1 MPKVYTGKVAI
12 PGDKIDEYFKLM
24 QQAIDARKP
33 FKDSFTKLNDE
44 FYDYL
49 ATKYSERTASKHS
62 SIISMFIEFIS
73 GHTDV
78 ENIEEITKGMANTQ
92 FKQWYKRKVW
102 DSSTTDDLRV
112 AIDKF
117 FKFLSKEKNIVNEK
131 VLGIKKKTG
140 R

>member
-24 QQAIDARKP
+24 QQAIDERKP
-33 FKDSFTKLNDE
+33 FKDNFTKLNDD

-62 SIISMFIEFIS
+62 AIISMFIEFIS
-73 GHTDV
+73 GYTDV
-78 ENIEEITKGMANTQ
+78 EHIEEITKGMANTQ

-102 DSSTTDDLRV
+102 DSSTPDDLRV
-112 AIDKF
+112 AVDKF
-117 FKFLSKEKNIVNEK
+117 FKFLSQEKNIVNAK

-140 R
+140 E